1 MFKDNKGSYERI
13 RVSGDVR
20 MEGEVKWKTDST
32 LLPLKIKE
40 VSISQRIQAVSR
52 NWKMDSPPGPP
63 E

>member
-1 MFKDNKGSYERI
+1 MRGSE
-13 RVSGDVR
+13 SGDVR
-20 MEGEVKWKTDST
+20 MEEVKRKTDST

-40 VSISQRIQAVSR
+40 GSISQRIQADSR